1 MSENESRNILNAIA
15 GLKVDMGGLGKRMDQ
30 CVHEMKADLKKD
42 REDRN
47 AERTRDREERTKDR
61 AHYNAALQRIHEALE
76 GMQRRAH

>member
-15 GLKVDMGGLGKRMDQ
+15 GLKVDMGGLGKRMDHLDQ

-47 AERTRDREERTKDR
+47 AERTRDRV
-61 AHYNAALQRIHEALE
+61 HYNAALQRIHEALE